1 LIELGSAGHGRLFME
16 LRNRVG
22 ILTGA
27 SRGIGA
33 HLAEGLARKGVNLA
47 LAARS
52 EGDLKDI
59 AGRLDQFGVKTAIVP
74 TDVTRIDELQNLFTH
89 TEQELG
95 PVDLLVNNAGIERYA
110 HFEDNDFEYIENTIR
125 TNLVAAELLTRIVLP
140 GMIDRG
146 RGHVCNI
153 SSMAGKVGV
162 PFNTVYSSTKHAL
175 VGFSLSLREEMR
187 RYGVEVSVVCPGF
200 VSGAGMF
207 QDWSRGKKPPGLTS
221 TVPIEK
227 VTDKTVETIENNKAE
242 TVVAGGLLKV
252 ADIFQAISP
261 QVIYAIGR
269 KGGTYSFIE
278 KEAVEAWREN

>member
-1 LIELGSAGHGRLFME
+1 ME

-52 EGDLKDI
+52 EGDLKEI
-59 AGRLDQFGVKTAIVP
+59 AGRLDQFGVNTITVP
-74 TDVTRIDELQNLFTH
+74 TDVTKIDQLQNLH
-89 TEQELG
+89 ARTEQELG

-110 HFEDNDFEYIENTIR
+110 HFHEYEFGYIEDAIR
-125 TNLVAAELLTRIVLP
+125 TNLIAAEVLTRIALP

-162 PFNTVYSSTKHAL
+162 PFNAVYSSTKHGL

-200 VSGAGMF
+200 VEGAGMF

-221 TVPIEK
+221 TVPIER
-227 VTDKTVETIENNKAE
+227 VVAKTMEAIENDKAE
-242 TVVAGGLLKV
+242 TTVAGGLLKV
-252 ADIFQAISP
+252 ADILQAISP
-261 QVIYAIGR
+261 RLIHAIGR
-269 KGGTYSFIE
+269 RVGTYSFIE
-278 KEAVEAWREN
+278 KEAVEAWREP